1 MIEKGSINSAAEKM
15 PSSQG
20 CRTSLAIW
28 PRVYHPHPLHP
39 LWDESLAPT
48 RRGKRYN
55 RLSMLI
61 AIFFMRLFEVMF
73 FLGIAG
79 SAVVVAI
86 SFVEDLQLLV
96 GE

>member
-1 MIEKGSINSAAEKM
+1 MSPELVFHPVWFETLAYYETKKAIQSM
-15 PSSQG
+15 P
-20 CRTSLAIW
+20 
-28 PRVYHPHPLHP
+28 
-39 LWDESLAPT
+39 
-48 RRGKRYN
+48 
-55 RLSMLI
+55 MLI

-73 FLGIAG
+73 FAGIAG